1 MTPPPMRLC
10 VLGSGSSGN
19 AVAVEGPG
27 GIVLIDAGFS
37 PREVR
42 RRMALR
48 GLDPSEVRAIVL
60 THPDSDHL
68 HGGWVRAAGG
78 LAGLGGPRLRVRRRH
93 CAEVCARGWHA
104 SWFDA
109 YDGPFEAAGIRF
121 DPMPIPH
128 DAEGSTALRM
138 TVGTRVAAH
147 VTDCGRPV
155 ARLVDFLAG
164 CDVLCIES
172 NHDPAL
178 QLASGRPPHL
188 IRRIMGG
195 HGHLNN
201 SQALETC
208 LEVHRRHPLSMVAL
222 LHLSRQCNCPA
233 MVARLWQ
240 ERAPHLAARMVV
252 TGQHDPSPILEPR
265 ARPELATLFDG

>member
-1 MTPPPMRLC
+1 MTVAALRLC

-19 AVAVEGPG
+19 AVAVEGPD

-37 PREVR
+37 PRETR

-48 GLDPSEVRAIVL
+48 GLDPAAVRGIVL

-68 HGGWVRAAGG
+68 HSGWTRTAGG
-78 LAGLGGPRLRVRRRH
+78 LAGLEGPRLHVRRRH
-93 CAEVCARGWHA
+93 AAGVCARGWHP
-104 SWFDA
+104 SWFDTF
-109 YDGPFEAAGIRF
+109 DGPFDAAGIRF

-128 DAEGSTALRM
+128 DAEGSTALRV
-138 TVGTRVAAH
+138 TVGSRVAAH

-155 ARLVDFLAG
+155 ARLVEFLAG

-172 NHDPAL
+172 NHDPAM

-201 SQALETC
+201 SQALEMC
-208 LEVHRRHPLSMVAL
+208 LAVDRRHPLSAVAL
-222 LHLSRQCNCPA
+222 VHLSRQCNCPA
-233 MVARLWQ
+233 LVARLWQ
-240 ERAPHLAARMVV
+240 DHAPHLANRMLVS
-252 TGQHDPSPILEPR
+252 GQHDPSPMLEPR
-265 ARPELATLFDG
+265 ARPELATLFDA